1 MNKLEY
7 KHRAGILISV
17 ASFAILSVLFFERIP
32 QDPAYHIFA
41 DSREIWGIRNFWNV
55 VSNFPFLLVGLYG
68 LRRWKRVVEPKSHK
82 AYIALCIGVLL
93 VSFGSAYYHY
103 TPSTATLLW
112 DRLPMTL
119 AFMALF
125 SLLLEERVI
134 LCERCLTLHLLVT
147 IGIAAVVYW
156 YWTETLGEGD
166 LRAYALVQFLP
177 LMLIPLILMLFE
189 SRYLRGTLLII
200 ALVFYAL
207 AKVGEHFDWQLF
219 ELLGVI
225 SGHTLKHFLAGIAT
239 LYTILSIPTRTART
253 DE

>member
-1 MNKLEY
+1 MNKLQY
-7 KHRAGILISV
+7 KHRVGILISV
-17 ASFAILSVLFFERIP
+17 ASFAVLSMLFFERIP
-32 QDPAYHIFA
+32 QDPAYHVFA

-68 LRRWKRVVEPKSHK
+68 LWRWKRIIEPQSHH

-112 DRLPMTL
+112 DRLPMTI

-134 LCERCLTLHLLVT
+134 LYERRLTLYPLLIT
-147 IGIAAVVYW
+147 GIAAAVYW

-166 LRAYALVQFLP
+166 LRPYALVQFLP
-177 LMLIPLILMLFE
+177 LLLIPIILVLFE
-189 SRYLRGTLLII
+189 SRYLRGALLIV
-200 ALVFYAL
+200 ALMFYAL
-207 AKVGEHFDWQLF
+207 AKVGEHFDWQIF
-219 ELLGVI
+219 ELIGVI
-225 SGHTLKHFLAGIAT
+225 SGHTLKHFLAGVAT
-239 LYTILSIPTRTART
+239 LYTILSIPVNK
-253 DE
+253 E